1 MRIFKK
7 SFNRNKSEG
16 PAKPRVVF
24 VSHEATRTGAP
35 KIILKLLS
43 HFAEKCDVACESI
56 LLSGGHLAKEFQAN
70 SIVDCLNL
78 PNQDRDG
85 IRKRVRSFAGRYQD
99 NLPTLAVCNSMES
112 RYITEELDA
121 IGVPCVS
128 LVHELPSGYDAVDYQ
143 HVYSVSKKVVFPVD
157 FVRKAANQL
166 TPLPDD
172 KTIVLPQ
179 GLLTPDFGLRVCRE
193 EAQASLREEL
203 GLPPEAFVVLG
214 CGTLDLRKGIDH
226 FVNVARLAC
235 DAQKADRPIH
245 FVWVGEG
252 NRWAHS
258 LYHYLQLDLDNTA
271 AQDNVHFI
279 GERSN
284 VESYFVGADCFLMS
298 SRVDPFPCVIHE
310 AMAASLPVIA
320 FEGAG
325 GAPEAIA
332 DGAGF
337 VLPYADYGQV
347 VATIRLMRD
356 QPEVSIGIRDRALE
370 RVRQKYQF
378 SDYAE
383 KVVDICELVAGT
395 ELRPSRPKTE
405 PFELRLHRAA

>member
-7 SFNRNKSEG
+7 SFTQNKNEG
-16 PAKPRVVF
+16 PDKPRVIF

-35 KIILKLLS
+35 KIILNLLN

-56 LLSGGHLAKEFQAN
+56 LLSGGHLAKDFQAN
-70 SIVDCLNL
+70 SVVDCLNL
-78 PNQDRDG
+78 TNQDRDG
-85 IRKRVRSFAGRYQD
+85 IRKRVRSFAGRYQG
-99 NLPTLAVCNSMES
+99 NSPTVAVCNSMES

-128 LVHELPSGYDAVDYQ
+128 LIHELPSSYEADDYQ
-143 HVYSVSKKVVFPVD
+143 QVYSVSKKVVFPVD
-157 FVRKAANQL
+157 FVRQAANQL

-179 GLLTPDFGLRVCRE
+179 GLLTPEFGSQVCRE

-203 GLPPEAFVVLG
+203 GIPADAFVVLG

-235 DAQKADRPIH
+235 EAQKANRPFH

-252 NRWAHS
+252 PRWPHS
-258 LYHYLQLDLDNTA
+258 LYHYLQLDLANTSA
-271 AQDNVHFI
+271 RDNVHFI
-279 GERSN
+279 GERSD
-284 VESYFVGADCFLMS
+284 VERYFVGADCFLMS

-320 FEGAG
+320 FAGAG

-337 VLPYADYGQV
+337 VLPYADYSQV

-356 QPEVSIGIRDRALE
+356 QPEVTTGIRAQALQ
-370 RVRQKYQF
+370 RVRQKYRF

-383 KVVDICELVAGT
+383 KVVDICELVSGA
-395 ELRPSRPKTE
+395 ELRPGRAKAE
-405 PFELRLHRAA
+405 QFELKLHRAA